1 MKKDNVNR
9 SWRQAVIYY
18 RLNFGT
24 RSLVKKPWRLIPFL
38 LLTVAFP
45 LVWPCREKL
54 IPATDIPLLVV
65 VYQYTVSALFVIAYI
80 LLMAGLL
87 WAFSI
92 PKKAKKAEIAMMVSD
107 FGYLTNPPA
116 LVSNERG
123 EHNTRILTFY
133 SRGIPREKWEKEKAD
148 IQSALN
154 ATVQGEIQYGGKG
167 ASNYDLV
174 VITVTPG
181 YGMAPRKERIY
192 DDEL

>member
-1 MKKDNVNR
+1 MSKDNVNR
-9 SWRQAVIYY
+9 AWRQAVIYY
-18 RLNFGT
+18 RLRFGIK
-24 RSLVKKPWRLIPFL
+24 SLVKKPWRLIPFL

-45 LVWPCREKL
+45 LIWPCREKL
-54 IPATDIPLLVV
+54 IPATDFPLLSV
-65 VYQYTVSALFVIAYI
+65 VYRYTISALFVIAYI

-107 FGYLTNPPA
+107 FGYCKNKPA
-116 LVSNERG
+116 LISNKRG

-133 SRGIPREKWEKEKAD
+133 SRGIPIERWEKEKID

-154 ATVQGEIQYGGKG
+154 ATILGDPQYGGRDG
-167 ASNYDLV
+167 RNFDLV

-181 YGMAPRKERIY
+181 YGGASRKERIY
-192 DDEL
+192 DNEL